1 MTVRHEREGDDGGDD
16 QISETE
22 SDRFIVKVAE
32 YLQGAIGAHGW
43 SEETVR
49 RAFDE
54 AVKHMPKGRARKAL
68 RAGFDEYANKLCD
81 TIYRKNGPSIERT
94 KEERKVA
101 KLCKD
106 PTSAWWA
113 LRQEPLADIASASLD
128 ELRVEF
134 DYSLKRT
141 SFDIPAHVLMKAMEI
156 SDMLPEDIAA
166 MEEIREAAL
175 RRIVDIAQAT
185 KDAFE
190 KMPTKTQDEFVKV
203 NNLIGR
209 LAGATAIRRK
219 MQGARD
225 ETAKL
230 AAEIVMLRHD
240 FRKIASRE
248 ASLSPPEHEIGV
260 TASHDGAVLLGNYRG
275 DLAALLAERLP
286 EDENE
291 LTAIFGDGDLPI
303 FECAL
308 GLGGFDA
315 DFEKALK
322 KNGAM
327 FGMLD
332 IDVKDV
338 KDVGK
343 IAPPALLRRPPKAKF
358 DANKE
363 VNDYD
368 MEAFAQAAAEVSMS
382 SVAESSFNNADFI
395 DTDYLTEALS
405 LVGKDEDECSGPGR
419 VKLYFAVVRIARAYI
434 KLLNQAGKRK
444 RSSAVAR
451 YMAVAPAPEVLL
463 MHVPESCGIDNTDA
477 RAMTV
482 ELSVASIRALQI
494 IVNEWNEMRVLFKS
508 AAQSEGGFFIDVN
521 RTAGDAAK
529 LAFEQGK
536 SAEDN
541 DADDD
546 VGVDDETEKELMAML
561 DKLEGP
567 DASSDDS
574 DDEAS
579 DGGGED

>member
-1 MTVRHEREGDDGGDD
+1 MAARREREGGDGGDD
-16 QISETE
+16 EISEAE

-49 RAFDE
+49 GAFDE

-68 RAGFDEYANKLCD
+68 RAGFDEYADKLCD

-94 KEERKVA
+94 KEERKIA
-101 KLCKD
+101 KLSKD
-106 PTSAWWA
+106 PSSAWWA
-113 LRQEPLADIASASLD
+113 LHQEPLEDFASASLE
-128 ELRVEF
+128 ELCVEF
-134 DYSLKRT
+134 DYSLKRA
-141 SFDIPAHVLMKAMEI
+141 SFDIPAYVLMKALEI
-156 SDMLPEDIAA
+156 SDMSPEDVATT
-166 MEEIREAAL
+166 EEIREAAL
-175 RRIVDIAQAT
+175 RRLVDIAQAS
-185 KDAFE
+185 KAAFI
-190 KMPTKTQDEFVKV
+190 KKATTTQDEFVKV

-219 MQGARD
+219 LQGARD

-240 FRKIASRE
+240 FRKLASKD

-260 TASHDGAVLLGNYRG
+260 TASHDAAVLLGNYRG

-291 LTAIFGDGDLPI
+291 LARMFGEGDLPI

-315 DFEKALK
+315 DFEKRGK
-322 KNGAM
+322 KNGLM

-343 IAPPALLRRPPKAKF
+343 NVPPALLRRPPKAKF

-368 MEAFAQAAAEVSMS
+368 MEAFAHAGAEVSTTS
-382 SVAESSFNNADFI
+382 IAESTFNKSDFI

-405 LVGKDEDECSGPGR
+405 LVGKDDDERSGPGR
-419 VKLYFAVVRIARAYI
+419 VKLYFAVMRVARAYI
-434 KLLNQAGKRK
+434 KLLNEAGKRK

-451 YMAVAPAPEVLL
+451 YMSVAPAPEVLL
-463 MHVPESCGIDNTDA
+463 MHVPESSGIDNTDA
-477 RAMTV
+477 RAMSV
-482 ELSVASIRALQI
+482 ELSVASIKALQS
-494 IVNEWNEMRVLFKS
+494 IVNEWNEMRTLFKS

-529 LAFEQGK
+529 LAFEEGK
-536 SAEDN
+536 SAEDV
-541 DADDD
+541 DA
-546 VGVDDETEKELMAML
+546 GVDDETEKELMAML

-579 DGGGED
+579 DED